1 MIRLVFLLEEPSM
14 KNVLQI
20 LLPKIIP
27 HESPRAIEYS
37 LHSHSG
43 KSELKKS
50 IPRKIKIFGRQHSY
64 NDPVIVVI
72 LHDQHSHDCVSL
84 KHELV
89 ELCRSG
95 GNYPFLIRIVC
106 KELESWY
113 LGDMAA
119 IEKAYPG
126 FKSQKYKNKRKFRN
140 PDYCNASDELS
151 KVLPQF
157 HKGTASKTIPLHFNI
172 PRNTSPS
179 FKHFVSG
186 LNRIINQYMK
196 T

>member
-14 KNVLQI
+14 KNVLEI

-50 IPRKIKIFGRQHSY
+50 IPKKIKIFGRQHSY
-64 NDPVIVVI
+64 NEPVIVVI

-89 ELCRSG
+89 ELCRSS

-113 LGDMAA
+113 LGDMEA

-126 FKSQKYKNKRKFRN
+126 FKSQKYKNKRKFPN
-140 PDYCNASDELS
+140 P
-151 KVLPQF
+151 V
-157 HKGTASKTIPLHFNI
+157 TAMLRMNYQKFY
-172 PRNTSPS
+172 PS
-179 FKHFVSG
+179 FIKVRHPKPSLFILIYLETLLPVLST
-186 LNRIINQYMK
+186 LFRV
-196 T
+196 

>member
-1 MIRLVFLLEEPSM
+1 M
-14 KNVLQI
+14 
-20 LLPKIIP
+20 
-27 HESPRAIEYS
+27 
-37 LHSHSG
+37 
-43 KSELKKS
+43 
-50 IPRKIKIFGRQHSY
+50 IKIFGRQHSY
-64 NDPVIVVI
+64 NEPVIVVI

-89 ELCRSG
+89 ELCRSS

-113 LGDMAA
+113 LGDMEA

-126 FKSQKYKNKRKFRN
+126 FKAQKYKNKRKFRN
-140 PDYCNASDELS
+140 PDYCSSASDELS
-151 KVLPQF
+151 KILPRF

-186 LNRIINQYMK
+186 LTRIINQYMK